1 MALSPW
7 TLWRP
12 HFANESPN
20 IFSLFYN
27 LSEVLAVCGSQT
39 LKHCRHNI
47 IAKKITLKHCRY
59 NIIAKIFTLKQ
70 CGELIF
76 ARLHP
81 TSYILLQ
88 LYSICT
94 TYTLQTCQKQCSL
107 TLVSHFNNVRFNN
120 FYWSFL
126 CICEYKIC
134 DSSAMQYASNKVYQ
148 QLKKTRWCRID
159 IYTRICIYGIRR
171 GAKTTT
177 LITYITTE

>member
-1 MALSPW
+1 MLQYFQANKLLFVALSPW
-7 TLWRP
+7 TLWLP

-27 LSEVLAVCGSQT
+27 LSKVF
-39 LKHCRHNI
+39 
-47 IAKKITLKHCRY
+47 
-59 NIIAKIFTLKQ
+59 IAKILSLKH

-126 CICEYKIC
+126 CICKYKIC

-148 QLKKTRWCRID
+148 QLKKTRWCRMD
-159 IYTRICIYGIRR
+159 IYTRICRYGIRH

-177 LITYITTE
+177 LITYCCIHKQKESSKSIYRVFRDQ